1 MRGDL
6 TRLGDV
12 LAQALAR
19 LPGGRDLADYAV
31 WGHWEEVLGPLLAPH
46 ACPRRLRRGVLV
58 VAVDDST
65 WMQELHL
72 LKTELC
78 ARLNA
83 RLGRRAVRDIF
94 LVLGEPP
101 PHPTS
106 ARGAPAG
113 RSG

>member
-1 MRGDL
+1 M
-6 TRLGDV
+6 
-12 LAQALAR
+12 
-19 LPGGRDLADYAV
+19 
-31 WGHWEEVLGPLLAPH
+31 
-46 ACPRRLRRGVLV
+46 LV